1 MEIESIVIDIVDLM
15 SEIEKIVIEIIR
27 IVVGL
32 LLDCF

>member
-15 SEIEKIVIEIIR
+15 KEIEKIVIEIIR

-32 LLDCF
+32 LI